1 MSQDWADVL
10 QTPAVRVLLFSG
22 RKAQLAHIL
31 LCYIIYLL
39 YLRSQET

>member
-22 RKAQLAHIL
+22 RKAQLAHIIFYYVIL
-31 LCYIIYLL
+31 YIYYI
-39 YLRSQET
+39 